1 LQLIKPTPSHTMTD
15 IFPLTAGAG
24 QPSSHSTQAF
34 SEGEAA
40 LRDVA
45 QSLEASFLAEMLKH
59 AGFGQARTEFGGGA
73 EEDQFASLLRQEHAQ
88 ALAARGGIG
97 LAENLFEALLARQGG
112 TAPDSEQ

>member
-1 LQLIKPTPSHTMTD
+1 MTD
-15 IFPLTAGAG
+15 IFPLTAGAS
-24 QPSSHSTQAF
+24 QPPSRSTQAL
-34 SEGEAA
+34 SDGEAA

-73 EEDQFASLLRQEHAQ
+73 GEDEFASLLRQEHAQ

-112 TAPDSEQ
+112 TATDSEE